1 MTILTVL
8 EYPDPRLK
16 IKAKPVSTVDAETQQ
31 QLKDMIE
38 TMYHD
43 HGGGLAATQVAI
55 EKRMFVMDASSA
67 HNNPQCFINP
77 EIIERDGEIIEE
89 EGCLSFP
96 GVVAT
101 VKRARHIKVRALDFD
116 GKPFEAVYDGDYS
129 ARCVQHEIDH
139 LDGIVYF
146 DRLSPL
152 KRKMVEKKFKK
163 YKAELM

>member
-1 MTILTVL
+1 MAILTVL
-8 EYPDPRLK
+8 EYPDPRLRN
-16 IKAKPVSTVDAETQQ
+16 KAKPVQAVDAQTQQ

-43 HGGGLAATQVAI
+43 HGGGLAAIQVAI
-55 EKRMFVMDASSA
+55 DKRMFVMDASPE
-67 HNNPQCFINP
+67 HNQPQCFVNP

-96 GVVAT
+96 GVTAK
-101 VKRARHIKVRALDFD
+101 VKRARRVKVRALDIQ
-116 GKPFEAVYDGDYS
+116 GKAFEVEYDGTYE

-146 DRLSPL
+146 DRLSEL
-152 KRKMVEKKFKK
+152 KRAMMEKKYKK
-163 YKAELM
+163 AKAELM

>member
-1 MTILTVL
+1 MSILTVL

-16 IKAKPVSTVDAETQQ
+16 IKAKPVATVDKATQQ

-55 EKRMFVMDASSA
+55 EKRMFVMDASPE
-67 HNNPQCFINP
+67 HNQPQCFVNP
-77 EIIERDGEIIEE
+77 EIIEREGEIIEE

-96 GVVAT
+96 GVTAT
-101 VKRARHIKVRALDFD
+101 VKRSRRIKVKALNIE
-116 GKPFEAVYDGDYS
+116 GKPFEVEYDGDYS

-146 DRLSPL
+146 DHLSPL